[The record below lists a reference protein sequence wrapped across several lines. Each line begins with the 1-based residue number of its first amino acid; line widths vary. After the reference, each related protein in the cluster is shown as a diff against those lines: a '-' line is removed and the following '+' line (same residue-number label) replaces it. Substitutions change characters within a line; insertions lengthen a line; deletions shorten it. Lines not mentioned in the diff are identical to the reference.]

1 MQIYMILQYLAIH
14 STFKNCYNYKVTIQI
29 IKKQAFNKKT
39 ENTHLT

>member
-1 MQIYMILQYLAIH
+1 MCYYSTLQYIVPL
-14 STFKNCYNYKVTIQI
+14 KNCYNYKVTIQI